1 MNRLDRY
8 TEPDLSLAALIT
20 IDTQR
25 DTLDGQPL
33 EIPGTSAMLPN
44 MRRLLSVFRAHQR
57 PIVHVVRLYKRDGSN
72 VDLCRRANVE
82 AGKVVLAPDTSG
94 SQLAPG
100 LLPTE
105 PLSLDCDRLLS
116 GDVQTIADREA
127 IIYKPRWGAFYRTP
141 LEHHLRKLAIT
152 TTVFTGCNF
161 PNCPRASIVEASE
174 RDFRVVLVRDAVS
187 GLDERGE
194 TEMRTIGVAVI
205 STEELLAMLSHA
217 AQGAAAGAEQ
227 PS

>member
-1 MNRLDRY
+1 
-8 TEPDLSLAALIT
+8 
-20 IDTQR
+20 
-25 DTLDGQPL
+25 
-33 EIPGTSAMLPN
+33 
-44 MRRLLSVFRAHQR
+44 MRRLLSAFRAHRQ

-72 VDLCRRANVE
+72 VDLCRRAEVE
-82 AGKVVLAPDTSG
+82 AGKVMLAPHTSG

-105 PLSLDCDRLLS
+105 QLSLDWDRLLS
-116 GDVQTIADREA
+116 GEVQAVTDREI
-127 IIYKPRWGAFYRTP
+127 IIYKARWGAFYQTP

-187 GLDERGE
+187 DLDERGE
-194 TEMRTIGVAVI
+194 TEMRNTGIAVF
-205 STEELLAMLSHA
+205 STDESLARLARA
-217 AQGAAAGAEQ
+217 A
-227 PS
+227 

>member
-1 MNRLDRY
+1 MNRY
-8 TEPDLSLAALIT
+8 TEPDLSTAALVT

-33 EIPGTSAMLPN
+33 EIPGTSAILPN
-44 MRRLLSVFRAHQR
+44 MRRLLSAFRAHCR
-57 PIVHVVRLYKRDGSN
+57 PIVHIVRLYKRDSSN
-72 VDLCRRANVE
+72 VDLCRRAAVE
-82 AGKVVLAPDTSG
+82 AGHVMLAPHTSG

-105 PLSLDCDRLLS
+105 QLLLECDRLFS
-116 GDVQTIADREA
+116 GDVQTVAEREV
-127 IIYKPRWGAFYRTP
+127 IIYKPRWGAFYQTR
-141 LEHHLRKLAIT
+141 LEQHLRKLAIT

-194 TEMRTIGVAVI
+194 IEMGNIGVAVL
-205 STEELLAMLSHA
+205 STEELLARLSRA
-217 AQGAAAGAEQ
+217 A
-227 PS
+227 